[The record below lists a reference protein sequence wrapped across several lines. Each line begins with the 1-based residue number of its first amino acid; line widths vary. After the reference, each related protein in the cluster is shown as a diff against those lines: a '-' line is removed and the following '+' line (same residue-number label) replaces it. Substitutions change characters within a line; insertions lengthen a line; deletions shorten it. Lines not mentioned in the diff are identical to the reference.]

1 MGRAMAKTEKLISAI
16 LLGAGESKRMG
27 KDKLRLSWGKST
39 VFGHCLKTLLQ
50 SELGEVVVV
59 VRSLSEQFEDGID
72 RYRTFKEK
80 KIKIVVNPDYQR
92 GMSSSIVRGLKYL
105 HPRSRGVLIVLG
117 DQPLLKTRTINALI
131 HAFVRRQGK
140 IAVPY
145 YHGRRG
151 TPILF
156 DRDYV
161 KDLMKLTGDTG
172 GRRII
177 ETHVDKVV
185 RVRTRS
191 EAVVR
196 DIDTRE
202 EYERQKAVG
211 SRKKGQ
217 GKGVAQWARE
227 KRLQRGIR

>member
-1 MGRAMAKTEKLISAI
+1 MARAESLISAI
-16 LLGAGESKRMG
+16 LLGAGESKRMCE
-27 KDKLRLSWGKST
+27 DKLRLPWGKST
-39 VFGHCLKTLLQ
+39 VFEHCLNTLLQ

-59 VRSLSEQFEDGID
+59 LRSLSEEFEDGID
-72 RYRTFKEK
+72 GYPTFKKK
-80 KIKIVVNPDYQR
+80 KIKVALNPDYQR

-105 HPRSRGVLIVLG
+105 HPRSRGVLIALG

-131 HAFVRRQGK
+131 HAFARSREGK

-145 YHGRRG
+145 YNGRRG
-151 TPILF
+151 TPTLF

-161 KDLMKLTGDTG
+161 KDLTKLRGDTG

-177 ETHVDKVV
+177 ETHVDKVI

-211 SRKKGQ
+211 SRKKGK
-217 GKGVAQWARE
+217 GKRVA
-227 KRLQRGIR
+227 